1 MRTATRKFLHDIV
14 AELLQVAKNK
24 VIWANQEGYKP
35 AVPLVTLMGY
45 SERGEAMANILPT
58 ETTGE
63 FELVTPTAFVLE
75 VQYFGGK
82 GAFPVDTL
90 SDFVAQLSRPTVVD
104 KFMAAGMAF
113 LYADPV
119 QDVAA
124 LLDSSQQVEPR
135 AAVDLHLRYT
145 AQVLDT
151 PGIIDTVDITGHTPR
166 DLEFT
171 VTAVD
176 E

>member
-1 MRTATRKFLHDIV
+1 MRQEIRKFLHDKI
-14 AELLQVAKNK
+14 AELLELPLNT
-24 VIWANQEGYKP
+24 VIWANQGGYKR
-35 AVPLVTLMGY
+35 ATPLVTLMSY
-45 SERGEAMANILPT
+45 SEQSEAMADILPT
-58 ETTGE
+58 ETPGE
-63 FELVTPTAFVLE
+63 YELRTPTAFVLE

-82 GAFPVDTL
+82 SIFPVDIL
-90 SDFVAQLSRPTVVD
+90 SRFINQLSRPTVVD
-104 KFMAAGMAF
+104 SFMAAGVAF

-124 LLDSSQQVEPR
+124 LLGNDQQFEPR

-171 VTAVD
+171 VTAVED
-176 E
+176 